1 MEHVADITRIIQ
13 LAVAPVFLLTAIGT
27 ILSALNNRLGRI
39 VDRRRVIQD
48 RLHRS
53 VTVNEQSDEA
63 DIDELQLLARRISLI
78 YHAIVLA
85 IVCALFI
92 CMLVA
97 SAFLG
102 VFVAVDIARLIG
114 TLFILAMFALIGS
127 LWMLLREVFLAVKVG
142 HHDILVKDLLR
153 LKSRS
158 QPSPDL
164 ERPAR
169 KG

>member
-1 MEHVADITRIIQ
+1 MEHVTDITRIIQ

-39 VDRRRVIQD
+39 VDRRRVLEE
-48 RLHRS
+48 RLRKGN
-53 VTVNEQSDEA
+53 TEA
-63 DIDELQLLARRISLI
+63 EPPAKEDVRELELLARRISLI

-92 CMLVA
+92 CLLVA

-102 VFVAVDIARLIG
+102 VFVTVDIARLIG

-127 LWMLLREVFLAVKVG
+127 LWMLLKEVFLAVKVG
-142 HHDILVKDLLR
+142 RHDILIKNLLR
-153 LKSRS
+153 
-158 QPSPDL
+158 
-164 ERPAR
+164 
-169 KG
+169 

>member
-1 MEHVADITRIIQ
+1 MEHVEGITRIIQ

-39 VDRRRVIQD
+39 VDRRRVLEE
-48 RLHRS
+48 RLRQAFAQSERS
-53 VTVNEQSDEA
+53 DQTDVN
-63 DIDELQLLARRISLI
+63 ELQLLASRISLI

-102 VFVAVDIARLIG
+102 VFVAIDIARLIG
-114 TLFILAMFALIGS
+114 TLFILAMVALIGS
-127 LWMLLREVFLAVKVG
+127 LWMLLREVFLAVKGG
-142 HHDILVKDLLR
+142 HHDILVKDLLKLNSTAR
-153 LKSRS
+153 ASS
-158 QPSPDL
+158 DL
-164 ERPAR
+164 DRRA
-169 KG
+169 

>member
-1 MEHVADITRIIQ
+1 MEHVTDITRIIQ

-39 VDRRRVIQD
+39 VDRRRVIDD
-48 RLHRS
+48 RLRKGLPEG
-53 VTVNEQSDEA
+53 EQPGKEDL
-63 DIDELQLLARRISLI
+63 DELELLARRIRLI

-85 IVCALFI
+85 IVCALLV

-102 VFVAVDIARLIG
+102 VFVTVDIARLIG

-127 LWMLLREVFLAVKVG
+127 LWMLLREVFLAVKG
-142 HHDILVKDLLR
+142 GRHDILVKDLLR
-153 LKSRS
+153 
-158 QPSPDL
+158 
-164 ERPAR
+164 
-169 KG
+169 

>member
-1 MEHVADITRIIQ
+1 MEHVSDITRIIQ

-39 VDRRRVIQD
+39 VDRRRVIED
-48 RLHRS
+48 RLRKGL
-53 VTVNEQSDEA
+53 TEGEQPAKEDVH
-63 DIDELQLLARRISLI
+63 ELELLARRISLI

-85 IVCALFI
+85 IICALFI

-102 VFVAVDIARLIG
+102 VFVTIDLARLIG

-142 HHDILVKDLLR
+142 RHDILVKNMLR
-153 LKSRS
+153 
-158 QPSPDL
+158 
-164 ERPAR
+164 
-169 KG
+169 